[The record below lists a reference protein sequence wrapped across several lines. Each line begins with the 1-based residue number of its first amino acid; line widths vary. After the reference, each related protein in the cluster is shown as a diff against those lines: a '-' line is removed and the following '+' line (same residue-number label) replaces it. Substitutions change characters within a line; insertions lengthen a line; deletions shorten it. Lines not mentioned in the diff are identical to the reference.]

1 MTTAFT
7 RTPIANIGATLT
19 PLYVAPANTKAVL
32 VGCILTNKTPGAL
45 PLTVIIRP
53 VANAGGGD
61 INLLRNGKVAGGQ
74 SVDPAQGRKCI
85 LLPGDQIMAQSVLA
99 NAFDAS
105 VSVLEGVS

>member
-7 RTPIANIGATLT
+7 RTPTANIGATLT

-32 VGCILTNKTPGAL
+32 VGCHVTNKTAGAL

-53 VANAGGGD
+53 VANGGGD
-61 INLLRNGKVAGGQ
+61 INLLRNEKVAGGQ

-85 LLPGDQIMAQSVLA
+85 LLPGDQIMAQSALA
-99 NAFDAS
+99 NAFDAM

>member
-7 RTPIANIGATLT
+7 SAATANIGTVLA

-32 VGCILTNKTPGAL
+32 VGCLLTNKTPGAL

-53 VANAGGGD
+53 AASGGASD
-61 INLLRNGKVAGGQ
+61 INLLRNAKVAGGQ

-85 LLPGDQIMAQSVLA
+85 LLPGDQIMAQSALA

>member
-7 RTPIANIGATLT
+7 RDPTANIGATLV

-32 VGCILTNKTPGAL
+32 VGCLLTNKTPGAL

-53 VANAGGGD
+53 AANAGVSD

-74 SVDPAQGRKCI
+74 SVDPAQGRKCV
-85 LLPGDQIMAQSVLA
+85 LLPGDQVMAQSVIA
-99 NAFDAS
+99 NAFDAT
-105 VSVLEGVS
+105 VSVLEGVT

>member
-7 RTPIANIGATLT
+7 SAPTANIGATLV
-19 PLYVAPANTKAVL
+19 PLYTAPANTKAVL
-32 VGCILTNKTPGAL
+32 VGCLLTNKTPGAL
-45 PLTVIIRP
+45 PMTVFIRP
-53 VANAGGGD
+53 AASNGASD

>member
-7 RTPIANIGATLT
+7 RTLAANIGAALT

-32 VGCILTNKTPGAL
+32 VGCLLTNKTPGAL

-53 VANAGGGD
+53 AASGGAND
-61 INLLRNGKVAGGQ
+61 INLLRNGKIAGGQ

-85 LLPGDQIMAQSVLA
+85 LLPGDQLMAQSALA
-99 NAFDAS
+99 TAFDAS